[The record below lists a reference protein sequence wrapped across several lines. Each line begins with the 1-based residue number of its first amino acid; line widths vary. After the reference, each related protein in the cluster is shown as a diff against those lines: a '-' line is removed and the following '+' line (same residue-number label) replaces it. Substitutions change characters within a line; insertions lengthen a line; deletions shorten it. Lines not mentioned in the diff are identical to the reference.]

1 MIVTTEAIVLSAIKY
16 RDTSL
21 IVKCLTAS
29 DGIKTYILKG
39 VLAAKKGKLK
49 AAYFQPLT
57 QLELVA
63 NHRNNSD
70 LHYISEVRI
79 SYPYTTLH
87 ANPGK
92 NAILLFLSEVLSHA
106 LQEEEEN
113 KNLFQYIKEAL
124 KWLDTHNEISNFHI
138 LFLIDLTRYLGFY
151 PNTKNKM
158 FPFFDLME
166 GEFVASPSG
175 NPTLANEDIRLLK
188 AFLGTNFDAVHTI
201 KIKKEARQQLL
212 SVIMNYFQLH
222 LHGFKKPKSLSV
234 LNEVFN

>member
-29 DGIKTYILKG
+29 NGIKSYLLKG
-39 VLAAKKGKLK
+39 VLTAKKGKLK

-63 NHRNNSD
+63 NHMNNTD
-70 LHYISEVRI
+70 LHYIREVRI

-92 NAILLFLSEVLSHA
+92 NAILLFLSEVLSGA

-124 KWLDTHNEISNFHI
+124 KWLDTHNKISNFHI

-158 FPFFDLME
+158 FPFFDLLE

-175 NPTLANEDIRLLK
+175 NPTLANEDIHLLK

-212 SVIMNYFQLH
+212 NVIMNYFQLH